1 MFVLIFGLIFVGAL
15 LYVLVLP
22 LLVIIIA
29 IYKEAQARA
38 REEQDLG
45 TMDF

>member
-1 MFVLIFGLIFVGAL
+1 MFSLVFGFIFIGAL
-15 LYVLVLP
+15 LYVLALP

-29 IYKEAQARA
+29 IYKEVQNRA
-38 REEQDLG
+38 REKQDLG